1 MEGIPRTPDTPPS
14 VLKAPV
20 SRPGLFL
27 IRSIVKVRSIVKA
40 VHYLILR
47 LPVVAFLWRK
57 SDQRI
62 HAEEWGAASKKLVRD
77 HVLQR
82 ANTILRHAPILTFT
96 PFSLFVVDSLPQ
108 PLKGSLPPANL
119 VF

>member
-1 MEGIPRTPDTPPS
+1 M
-14 VLKAPV
+14 
-20 SRPGLFL
+20 
-27 IRSIVKVRSIVKA
+27 
-40 VHYLILR
+40 
-47 LPVVAFLWRK
+47 
-57 SDQRI
+57 
-62 HAEEWGAASKKLVRD
+62 GAASKKLVRD

-82 ANTILRHAPILTFT
+82 ANIILRHAPILTFT